1 MKPFRFRRLVLVIAM
16 AAGAPAIAGPGHDH
30 GPKHGGVVREVKG
43 VSYELVAKP
52 DALLVHV
59 SDHGK
64 PLSTEGAKARA
75 TVYAGNDKSE
85 VALEPA
91 ANGTL
96 AGRGSFKTGVGTR
109 VAVAVEL
116 KGKPEQTVTFNLK

>member
-1 MKPFRFRRLVLVIAM
+1 MKPFRFRCLVLALTL
-16 AAGAPAIAGPGHDH
+16 AAGAPAVAGPGHDH

-43 VSYELVAKP
+43 ISYELVAKA
-52 DALLVHV
+52 DALVVHV

-64 PLSTEGAKARA
+64 PVSTEGAKARA

-96 AGRGSFKTGVGTR
+96 AGKGSFKTGVGTR

-116 KGKPEQTVTFNLK
+116 KGKPSQSVTFNLK